1 MLQFDWIHFVSL
13 YGLSTLVISRDKI
26 DQALSCLAIL
36 QATESWA
43 EA

>member
-13 YGLSTLVISRDKI
+13 YGLSTLGISRDKI
-26 DQALSCLAIL
+26 YQALSCLAIL